1 MGTLIGAVLAV
12 IAGMAVSTAAVVGV
26 VQTVKDEPK
35 APVGQ
40 QQTTNGQVDVPLVGY
55 GSK

>member
-35 APVGQ
+35 APTGQ
-40 QQTTNGQVDVPLVGY
+40 TSKGLVDDPIVGY

>member
-12 IAGMAVSTAAVVGV
+12 LAGMAVSTAAVVGV

-35 APVGQ
+35 APAGQ
-40 QQTTNGQVDVPLVGY
+40 SSIGQADVPIVNY
-55 GSK
+55 GGK

>member
-12 IAGMAVSTAAVVGV
+12 IAGLAVSTAAVVGV
-26 VQTVKDEPK
+26 VQTVQDNPK
-35 APVGQ
+35 APAGQ
-40 QQTTNGQVDVPLVGY
+40 TSKGQVDVPIVDY

>member
-1 MGTLIGAVLAV
+1 MGTLIGAVLAI

-35 APVGQ
+35 APAGQ
-40 QQTTNGQVDVPLVGY
+40 VSTGQVDVPIVNY
-55 GSK
+55 GGK